1 MALLILFSQC
11 GGPDPGIPDNILKI
25 PVSLEITRFD
35 SIFNRA
41 TPADLP
47 ALKEAYPYLFPEQFE
62 DSVWIST
69 MDDTLQVQLREAVG
83 ASFAN
88 FRPYAFELEL
98 FFKHVAYYFPQ
109 APVPKVLT
117 ITSNVDYRNRVILT
131 DSILLIGLDNYL
143 GPEHEF
149 YEGLA
154 NYIAKELDPGYM
166 ISDVA
171 AEFNRREIPLPADRS
186 FIARMVYHG
195 KGLYLKDRLMPL
207 APDSVKIK
215 YTEAELAWAR
225 ENENQIWRFFI
236 EGELLYSTDSKLG
249 PRFLDPAPFSKFGLL
264 LDNESPGRI
273 GQFIGWQIVRAYME
287 KNDIGLPELLATPGE
302 AIFRDS
308 NYKPKK

>member
-1 MALLILFSQC
+1 MLLVLISQC
-11 GGPDPGIPDNILKI
+11 GGPEPGIPENIRKI
-25 PVSLEITRFD
+25 PVSLQVTRFD

-47 ALKEAYPYLFPEQFE
+47 ALKAEYPYLFPEQYE

-69 MDDTLQVQLREAVG
+69 MNDTLQIELREAVG
-83 ASFAN
+83 TSFAD
-88 FRPYAFELEL
+88 FQPYEAELEL
-98 FFKHVAYYFPQ
+98 FFKHVAYYFPGT
-109 APVPKVLT
+109 PLPKVLT
-117 ITSNVDYRNRVILT
+117 VTSNVDYRNRVILT

-154 NYIAKELDPGYM
+154 NYIATELDPAF
-166 ISDVA
+166 IVSDVA
-171 AEFNRREIPLPADRS
+171 DEFNRRIVPPPADRS
-186 FIARMVYHG
+186 FVSRMVYYG

-207 APDSVKIK
+207 APDSVKIR
-215 YTEAELAWAR
+215 YSDSELAWAR
-225 ENENQIWRFFI
+225 ENEDQIWRYFI

-287 KNDIGLPELLATPGE
+287 KNNPGLPELLATPE
-302 AIFRDS
+302 EELFRAS
-308 NYKPKK
+308 NYKPQK